1 MKLMPINYQSVNVR
15 GEGSWNENLWKGV
28 KVEISDIE
36 MIFFV
41 INELV
46 GCLNEPASNIFIN

>member
-1 MKLMPINYQSVNVR
+1 MPINYQSVNVR

-46 GCLNEPASNIFIN
+46 GCLNEPASNFFIN